1 MLPKDADSMA
11 NGIDPGQIVSK
22 GACTVCSY
30 LSRVSALIGI
40 FLQYF
45 KVTLLFHVFTALCFK
60 VLIVSVFPQVTNQ
73 LVMACKEYIKNC
85 TLTMEDEDKLWD
97 RIQEEIEHRDTSN
110 IEVDPK
116 IKLLKSQV
124 ESKLKVCNLFC
135 CSFISLCVASQPT
148 IA

>member
-1 MLPKDADSMA
+1 M
-11 NGIDPGQIVSK
+11 
-22 GACTVCSY
+22 
-30 LSRVSALIGI
+30 
-40 FLQYF
+40 
-45 KVTLLFHVFTALCFK
+45 FHVITGCFK
-60 VLIVSVFPQVTNQ
+60 VLNFSILPQVTNQ

-124 ESKLKVCNLFC
+124 ESKLKVCNLFL
-135 CSFISLCVASQPT
+135 IAASCNITVQQ
-148 IA
+148 